1 MATSKSPQPTTDG
14 LSQSP
19 KQATDISS
27 SSSSPPTSLTFLS
40 TNTTPPASVHATAL
54 PPLHETLPS
63 PQTQRQI
70 AEARAAV
77 VASIGNLV
85 DSELQS
91 RATILHENAAALEK
105 QEADVVRATEGLRR
119 EREKLVKE
127 ADSAARGLKEIGNVQ
142 NWAEV
147 LERQFLVLE
156 ETVRLANGGDSDSG
170 SGSGS
175 ECSCSDCGRD
185 DDHAET
191 ADGEAMDI
199 DEHGPALSQYGISV
213 NESREG
219 IEAAIRQALEDD
231 LC

>member
-1 MATSKSPQPTTDG
+1 M
-14 LSQSP
+14 
-19 KQATDISS
+19 
-27 SSSSPPTSLTFLS
+27 
-40 TNTTPPASVHATAL
+40 HATAL

-63 PQTQRQI
+63 QQTQRQI

-91 RATILHENAAALEK
+91 RATILHENAASLEK
-105 QEADVVRATEGLRR
+105 QEADVVRATEGLRK
-119 EREKLVKE
+119 EREKLAKE

-156 ETVRLANGGDSDSG
+156 ETVRLANGGGSESGSDSA
-170 SGSGS
+170 SI
-175 ECSCSDCGRD
+175 CSCSDCGRED
-185 DDHAET
+185 PGAE
-191 ADGEAMDI
+191 AVDGDAMEI
-199 DEHGPALSQYGISV
+199 DNDGATRSQQEIKVNGP
-213 NESREG
+213 NREG
-219 IEAAIRQALEDD
+219 IEAAIREALEDE